1 MIRKE
6 EFKNEIMEA
15 MAEKPASWRKGQF
28 VFNYIDEVYGIARI
42 AQFQKGVDCF
52 FCDDAIDEFIDV
64 CYSILEEFE
73 NKSNN

>member
-1 MIRKE
+1 MITKE

-15 MAEKPASWRKGQF
+15 MTEKPVSWRKGQF
-28 VFNYIDEVYGIARI
+28 VFNYIDQVYGIARI

-52 FCDDAIDEFIDV
+52 YFDDAIDEFIDV

-73 NKSNN
+73 NK

>member
-1 MIRKE
+1 MITKE

-15 MAEKPASWRKGQF
+15 MIEKPAWWRKGQF
-28 VFNYIDEVYGIARI
+28 VFNYIDQVYGIARI

-73 NKSNN
+73 NK